1 MDEIDEEFKRIDHEW
16 KGFTPLKQSRLYR
29 FLHPARALHE
39 RNLYNLEMSKKHFQH
54 KAHYLKHIDYYRKKR
69 KERYDLTGE

>member
-1 MDEIDEEFKRIDHEW
+1 MDDITAAFKKIDEEW

-29 FLHPARALHE
+29 FFHPARALHE
-39 RNLYNLEMSKKHFQH
+39 RNLYNQEMNKKHFQN
-54 KAHYLKHIDYYRKKR
+54 KVHYLKHIDYYRKKR